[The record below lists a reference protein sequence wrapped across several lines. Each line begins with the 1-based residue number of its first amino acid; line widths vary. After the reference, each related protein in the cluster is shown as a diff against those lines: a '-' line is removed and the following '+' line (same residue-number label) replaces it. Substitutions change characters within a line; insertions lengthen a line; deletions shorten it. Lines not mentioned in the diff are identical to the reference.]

1 MLFTLII
8 QLLADYQEVLEKM
21 KVLEGFYQ
29 KYEFLGML
37 DENCRRR
44 ADGIRGTIE
53 YHLEEAEE
61 LEEIL
66 ASYGLK
72 R

>member
-1 MLFTLII
+1 
-8 QLLADYQEVLEKM
+8 
-21 KVLEGFYQ
+21 
-29 KYEFLGML
+29 ML